1 MHSQS
6 IACEDIG
13 IMDLQTFQFI
23 LSGVISGIIVFITV
37 PILIHV
43 AYVKDLYDKP
53 DNERKLHD
61 RYVPTFGGVSLF
73 LAIVVGFSLSG
84 IAHAFNG
91 YSYLIAAL
99 TILFFTGLKD
109 DIIGL
114 SPVKKLGIQVLSALL
129 LIFGCGIY
137 IDNFYGVF
145 GINELPFAVSVL
157 LTLFTTIV
165 ITNAYNL
172 IDGVDGLAGGI
183 GAIASLFF
191 GIGFWIAGELA
202 MAVFC
207 GILAVSLV
215 AFLRFNF
222 KPASIFMGDTGSL
235 IVGFMLSVFA
245 IKFVGLN
252 NAAAYTKVFGN
263 SSPILPVAILAVPL
277 YDTLSVFYKRI
288 RRGISPFQPGRDHIH
303 HTVLEMGFSHKG
315 VSLILYAS
323 GTIIACSIM
332 ILSPLNVNI
341 LLALTLLSVG
351 LFLPAGGI
359 KRAFLKKMGFN
370 IESRLMTSILI
381 NRLRTL
387 DPPASESKE
396 LITKNNP
403 RSATNLIESE

>member
-1 MHSQS
+1 MQ
-6 IACEDIG
+6 
-13 IMDLQTFQFI
+13 IMILQTVQFI
-23 LSGVISGIIVFITV
+23 LSGVISGVIVFITV

-43 AYVKDLYDKP
+43 AYEKDLYDKP
-53 DNERKLHD
+53 DNERKLHG

-73 LAIVVGFSLSG
+73 LAVVIGFSLSG

-91 YSYLIAAL
+91 YPYLIAAL
-99 TILFFTGLKD
+99 TLLFFTGLKD

-114 SPVKKLGIQVLSALL
+114 SPVKKLAIQLLAASL

-137 IDNFYGVF
+137 IDNFYGVL
-145 GINELPFAVSVL
+145 GIHELPFAVSVL

-172 IDGVDGLAGGI
+172 IDGIDGLAGGI

-191 GIGFWIAGELA
+191 GTGFWVAGELA

-207 GILAVSLV
+207 GILAVTLV

-252 NAAAYTKVFGN
+252 DTAAYTKVFGD

-288 RRGISPFQPGRDHIH
+288 RKGISPFHPGRDHIH

-323 GTIIACSIM
+323 GIVITGLAMMFS
-332 ILSPLNVNI
+332 LLNVNI
-341 LLALTLLSVG
+341 LLALTLISVV

>member
-1 MHSQS
+1 
-6 IACEDIG
+6 
-13 IMDLQTFQFI
+13 MDLQTFQFI
-23 LSGVISGIIVFITV
+23 LSGVISGAIVFITV

-99 TILFFTGLKD
+99 AILFFTGLKD

-114 SPVKKLGIQVLSALL
+114 SPAKKLGIQVLSALL

-137 IDNFYGVF
+137 IDNFYGVL
-145 GINELPFAVSVL
+145 GIYELPFAISVL

-191 GIGFWIAGELA
+191 GVGFWIAGELA
-202 MAVFC
+202 MAAFC
-207 GILAVSLV
+207 AILAVSLV

-252 NAAAYTKVFGN
+252 DTAAYTKVFGN

-288 RRGISPFQPGRDHIH
+288 RKGISPFHPGRDHIH

-315 VSLILYAS
+315 VSLILYTS
-323 GTIIACSIM
+323 GIIIACSAM
-332 ILSPLNVNI
+332 MLSLLDVNI
-341 LLALTLLSVG
+341 LLALILITVA

-359 KRAFLKKMGFN
+359 KRAFLKKMGFDL
-370 IESRLMTSILI
+370 ESRLTASNLI
-381 NRLRTL
+381 KTFRTL
-387 DPPASESKE
+387 DAVTPEENE
-396 LITKNNP
+396 LFTKSN
-403 RSATNLIESE
+403 SHSTTKLTKAE